1 VPDLTTV
8 LLFVAATAALFVIP
22 GPSVMYIIT
31 RSVSQGRAA
40 GLVSVVG
47 MHAGTIP
54 YVLASAFGLSAVLT
68 ASSTAFTVIQYLG
81 AGYLVWLGV
90 SKLRALRSGSDLEL
104 EQVPLRR
111 VFGQAV
117 VVSLLNPKTLIFFT
131 AFLPQFVDP
140 ARGAVVGQVLF
151 FCAGF
156 LVLGVLS
163 DGTYALLASAL
174 SGKLRRP
181 ANRRKLDTSSGIVY
195 VVLGALAAAVPHS

>member
-1 VPDLTTV
+1 MPDSTTV
-8 LLFVAATAALFVIP
+8 LLFVAATAALFAIP

-40 GLVSVVG
+40 GLVSVLG
-47 MHAGTIP
+47 MHTGTIP
-54 YVLASAFGLSAVLT
+54 YVLASAFGLSALLT

-81 AGYLVWLGV
+81 AGYLIWLGV
-90 SKLRALRSGSDLEL
+90 GKLRSLRAGAELEL
-104 EQVPLRR
+104 EKVPLRR
-111 VFGQAV
+111 VYGQAV
-117 VVSLLNPKTLIFFT
+117 VVSVLNPKTLIFFT

-140 ARGAVVGQVLF
+140 ARGAVLFQVLF

-174 SGKLRRP
+174 SAKLRRP

-195 VVLGALAAAVPHS
+195 LVLGALAAAVPHS

>member
-1 VPDLTTV
+1 MPDLTTV

-47 MHAGTIP
+47 MHTGTIP
-54 YVLASAFGLSAVLT
+54 YVLASAFGLSALLT

-90 SKLRALRSGSDLEL
+90 SKLRALRSGTDLEL

>member
-47 MHAGTIP
+47 MHTGTIP
-54 YVLASAFGLSAVLT
+54 YVLASAFGLSALLT

-90 SKLRALRSGSDLEL
+90 SKLRALRSGTDLEL

>member
-47 MHAGTIP
+47 MHTGTIP
-54 YVLASAFGLSAVLT
+54 YVLASAFGLSALLT

-90 SKLRALRSGSDLEL
+90 SKLRALRSGTDLEL

-140 ARGAVVGQVLF
+140 DRGAVVGQVLF

-181 ANRRKLDTSSGIVY
+181 ANRRKLDTSCGIVY